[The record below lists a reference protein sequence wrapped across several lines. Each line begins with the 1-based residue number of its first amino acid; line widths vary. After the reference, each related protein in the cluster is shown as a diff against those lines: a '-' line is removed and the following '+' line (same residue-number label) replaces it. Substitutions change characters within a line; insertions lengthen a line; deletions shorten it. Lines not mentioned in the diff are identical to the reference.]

1 MGAIG
6 PIAVAIPR
14 EHTGIDMF
22 EGSKKKASAQTRAT
36 QQKSALGI
44 MGRAGGAAAKK
55 PAADSGGGQAKPA
68 AEAAR
73 RSRAEEVV
81 TIGAAATIRG
91 DITGKGDL
99 VISGRVEGT
108 VDLPE
113 NDANLEATGFMDGG
127 ILAKNVNIRGKVQGD
142 IEARRKVTI
151 YATGAVTGTILAPR
165 IQIEDGARFKGRIDM
180 TTAKPA
186 AAPKPKPKPKPK
198 KAAAPAPAR
207 ATTASPG

>member
-1 MGAIG
+1 MGAIE

-14 EHTGIDMF
+14 EQTGIDMF
-22 EGSKKKASAQTRAT
+22 EGSRKKASAQTRAT
-36 QQKSALGI
+36 QQKPALGI
-44 MGRAGGAAAKK
+44 MGRAGGAAAK
-55 PAADSGGGQAKPA
+55 PAAGSGGDAAKPA

-73 RSRAEEVV
+73 RSQVEETV

-127 ILAKNVNIRGKVQGD
+127 ILARNVNIRGKVQGD

-151 YATGAVTGTILAPR
+151 FASGTAIGTILAPR
-165 IQIEDGARFKGRIDM
+165 IQIEDGAKFKGRIDM
-180 TTAKPA
+180 TAAKPA
-186 AAPKPKPKPKPK
+186 AAPKPR
-198 KAAAPAPAR
+198 KAAAPAPAK
-207 ATTASPG
+207 ATTASSG

>member
-1 MGAIG
+1 MGAIE

-14 EHTGIDMF
+14 EQTGIDMF

-36 QQKSALGI
+36 QQKPALGI

-55 PAADSGGGQAKPA
+55 PAAGSGGDAARPA
-68 AEAAR
+68 AETAQ
-73 RSRAEEVV
+73 RSQVEETV

-151 YATGAVTGTILAPR
+151 YATGAVIGTILAPR

-186 AAPKPKPKPKPK
+186 AAPKPK
-198 KAAAPAPAR
+198 KAAAPAPAK
-207 ATTASPG
+207 ATTAVPG

>member
-1 MGAIG
+1 
-6 PIAVAIPR
+6 
-14 EHTGIDMF
+14 MF
-22 EGSKKKASAQTRAT
+22 EGSRKKASAQTRAT
-36 QQKSALGI
+36 QQKPALGI
-44 MGRAGGAAAKK
+44 MGRAGGAAAK
-55 PAADSGGGQAKPA
+55 PAAGSGGDAAKPA

-73 RSRAEEVV
+73 RSQAEETV

-127 ILAKNVNIRGKVQGD
+127 ILARNVNIRGKVQGD

-151 YATGAVTGTILAPR
+151 FATGTAIGTILAPR
-165 IQIEDGARFKGRIDM
+165 IQIEDGAKFKGRIDM
-180 TTAKPA
+180 TAAKPA
-186 AAPKPKPKPKPK
+186 AAPKPR
-198 KAAAPAPAR
+198 KAAAAAAAK
-207 ATTASPG
+207 ATTASRG

>member
-14 EHTGIDMF
+14 EQTGIDMF

-36 QQKSALGI
+36 QQKPALGI
-44 MGRAGGAAAKK
+44 MGRAAGAAAK
-55 PAADSGGGQAKPA
+55 PAAGSGGNAAKPA
-68 AEAAR
+68 AEAAQ
-73 RSRAEEVV
+73 RSQVEETV

-99 VISGRVEGT
+99 VIGGRVEGT

-151 YATGAVTGTILAPR
+151 YATGAVIGTILAPR

-186 AAPKPKPKPKPK
+186 AATKPKPK
-198 KAAAPAPAR
+198 KAAVPAPAK

>member
-1 MGAIG
+1 MGAIE
-6 PIAVAIPR
+6 PIAVAILR
-14 EHTGIDMF
+14 EQTGIDMF

-36 QQKSALGI
+36 QQKPALGI

-55 PAADSGGGQAKPA
+55 PASGSGGDAARPA
-68 AEAAR
+68 AETAQ
-73 RSRAEEVV
+73 RSQVEETV

-113 NDANLEATGFMDGG
+113 NDTNLEATGFMDGG

-151 YATGAVTGTILAPR
+151 YATGAVIGTILAPR

-186 AAPKPKPKPKPK
+186 AAPKPK
-198 KAAAPAPAR
+198 KAAAPAPAK
-207 ATTASPG
+207 ATTAVPG

>member
-1 MGAIG
+1 MGAIE

-14 EHTGIDMF
+14 EQTGIDMF

-36 QQKSALGI
+36 QQKPALGI

-55 PAADSGGGQAKPA
+55 PAAGSGSDAARPA
-68 AEAAR
+68 AETAQ
-73 RSRAEEVV
+73 RSQVEETV

-113 NDANLEATGFMDGG
+113 NNANLEATGFMDGG

-151 YATGAVTGTILAPR
+151 YATGAVIGTILAPR

-186 AAPKPKPKPKPK
+186 AAPKPK
-198 KAAAPAPAR
+198 KAAAPAPPAK

>member
-1 MGAIG
+1 MGAIE
-6 PIAVAIPR
+6 PIAVAILR
-14 EHTGIDMF
+14 EQTGIDMF

-36 QQKSALGI
+36 QQKPALGI

-55 PAADSGGGQAKPA
+55 PASGSGGDAARPA
-68 AEAAR
+68 AETAQ
-73 RSRAEEVV
+73 RSQVEETV

-151 YATGAVTGTILAPR
+151 YATGAVIGTILAPR

-186 AAPKPKPKPKPK
+186 AAPKPK
-198 KAAAPAPAR
+198 KAAAPAPAK
-207 ATTASPG
+207 ATTAVPG

>member
-1 MGAIG
+1 MCAIG

-14 EHTGIDMF
+14 VQTGIDMF

-36 QQKSALGI
+36 QQKPALGI

-55 PAADSGGGQAKPA
+55 PAADTGGGQAKPA
-68 AEAAR
+68 AETAQ

-99 VISGRVEGT
+99 IISGRVEGT

-113 NDANLEATGFMDGG
+113 NDTNVEATGFMDGG
-127 ILAKNVNIRGKVQGD
+127 ILANNVNIRGKVQGD

-151 YATGAVTGTILAPR
+151 FATGAVIGTILAPR

-180 TTAKPA
+180 GTAKPA
-186 AAPKPKPKPKPK
+186 AAPKPK
-198 KAAAPAPAR
+198 KAAAPAPPAP
-207 ATTASPG
+207 AQAKTASSA